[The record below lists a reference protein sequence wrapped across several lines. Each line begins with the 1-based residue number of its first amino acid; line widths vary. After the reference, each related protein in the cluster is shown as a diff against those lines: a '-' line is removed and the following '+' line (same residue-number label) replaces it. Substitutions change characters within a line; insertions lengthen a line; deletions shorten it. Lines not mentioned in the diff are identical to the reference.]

1 MGTQPLT
8 STHDP
13 LLRGRDRDTK
23 QEFLQNHNLLFKS
36 AQINQSLFMWILTKG
51 WLDGLH

>member
-13 LLRGRDRDTK
+13 LLRGLDRDTK
-23 QEFLQNHNLLFKS
+23 QGILQNHNLVS
-36 AQINQSLFMWILTKG
+36 TQINQSLFMWILTKG